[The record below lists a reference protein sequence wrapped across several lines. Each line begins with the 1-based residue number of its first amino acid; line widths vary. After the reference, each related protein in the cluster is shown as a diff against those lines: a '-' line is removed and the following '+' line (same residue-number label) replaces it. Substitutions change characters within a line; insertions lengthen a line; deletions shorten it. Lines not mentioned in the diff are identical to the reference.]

1 MNYSYFGQQTNQ
13 NTSPIP
19 NSSQNTLNQIPN
31 SQISPFVAGQQYQ
44 NFATNQTL
52 FPQPTGS
59 VYNLNTASE
68 IGNIPVGFGFSIGL
82 CLNENVMYIKGIQN
96 GNTMLLGYKLSPIE
110 GNSSSNSVE
119 SNVQNE
125 ELKKENEHLIE
136 VLKGHENK
144 IQMIENQLIKMK
156 DKIGGKGEWQF

>member
-1 MNYSYFGQQTNQ
+1 MNYSYFGQTNQ

-19 NSSQNTLNQIPN
+19 NSNQNTLNQVPT
-31 SQISPFVAGQQYQ
+31 SQTTPFMAGQQYQ
-44 NFATNQTL
+44 NFTANQTL

-59 VYNLNTASE
+59 VYNLSTASE

-82 CLNENVMYIKGIQN
+82 CLNENIMYIKGIQN
-96 GNTMLLGYKLSPIE
+96 GNTMLLGYRLSPIE
-110 GNSSSNSVE
+110 GNPSSN
-119 SNVQNE
+119 NVDSDTQNE